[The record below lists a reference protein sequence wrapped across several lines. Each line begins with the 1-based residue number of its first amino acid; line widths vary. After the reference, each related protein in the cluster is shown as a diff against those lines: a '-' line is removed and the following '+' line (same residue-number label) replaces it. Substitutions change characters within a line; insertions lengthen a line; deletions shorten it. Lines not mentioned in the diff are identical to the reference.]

1 MGKLISRVL
10 FWTYPR
16 GSWQYDLLCII
27 IIFFIFLS
35 PFWFFDEPKESSD
48 QFLETDLVIELP
60 EAKEEE

>member
-1 MGKLISRVL
+1 MGKFILRVL

-35 PFWFFDEPKESSD
+35 PIWFFDQPKESSD